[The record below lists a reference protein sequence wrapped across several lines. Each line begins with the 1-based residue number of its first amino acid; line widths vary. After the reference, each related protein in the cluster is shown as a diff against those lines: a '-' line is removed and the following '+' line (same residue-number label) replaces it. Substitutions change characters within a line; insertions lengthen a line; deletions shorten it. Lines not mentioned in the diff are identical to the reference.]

1 MSGVVNAIR
10 PLLTMRMAVWMRLSL
25 PSVYQATYCPPS
37 VMTRTGW
44 FMSSAFRRRTTA
56 TPVTMFDGSTNGF
69 HGSPV
74 VGRKPPADECDQGE
88 QADDRQC
95 GLPCQ
100 QGYDDQDE

>member
-44 FMSSAFRRRTTA
+44 FMSSAFRRRMTA
-56 TPVTMFDGSTNGF
+56 TP
-69 HGSPV
+69 
-74 VGRKPPADECDQGE
+74 
-88 QADDRQC
+88 
-95 GLPCQ
+95 
-100 QGYDDQDE
+100 